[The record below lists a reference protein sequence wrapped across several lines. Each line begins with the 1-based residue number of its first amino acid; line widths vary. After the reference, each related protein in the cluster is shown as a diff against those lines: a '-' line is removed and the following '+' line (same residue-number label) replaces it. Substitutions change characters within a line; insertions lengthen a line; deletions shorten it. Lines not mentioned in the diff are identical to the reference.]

1 MIKNLEEYI
10 LPYNDL
16 ITLMKELVET
26 KISGRRR
33 PTYQEFFLDLST
45 LMDKGS
51 EIVPPIHQHHSN
63 TVADI

>member
-1 MIKNLEEYI
+1 
-10 LPYNDL
+10 
-16 ITLMKELVET
+16 MKELVET
-26 KISGRRR
+26 KISGKKTPYISRD
-33 PTYQEFFLDLST
+33 FFFNLST

>member
-1 MIKNLEEYI
+1 
-10 LPYNDL
+10 
-16 ITLMKELVET
+16 MKKLVET
-26 KISGRRR
+26 KISEKRR
-33 PTYQEFFLDLST
+33 PTYQGIFLNLST

>member
-1 MIKNLEEYI
+1 MIKKFEEYI
-10 LPYNDL
+10 LRWLNNHK
-16 ITLMKELVET
+16 KELVET
-26 KISGRRR
+26 KISEKKPPYKSRD
-33 PTYQEFFLDLST
+33 FLNLST

>member
-1 MIKNLEEYI
+1 
-10 LPYNDL
+10 
-16 ITLMKELVET
+16 MKELVET

-51 EIVPPIHQHHSN
+51 EIVTPIHQHHSN

>member
-1 MIKNLEEYI
+1 MIKKFEEYI
-10 LPYNDL
+10 LRWLNNHK
-16 ITLMKELVET
+16 KELVET
-26 KISGRRR
+26 KISEKRR
-33 PTYQEFFLDLST
+33 PTYQGIFLNLST